1 MDELG
6 HKTFL
11 SDTNELSTELS
22 LKQDIVIF
30 RDPESASAAI
40 YVCCHQSF
48 SSKTHFLTM
57 LLLALLVLL
66 ILMTTFLV
74 YFETVWV
81 NDLLSVHF
89 IQLFYVVYN

>member
-11 SDTNELSTELS
+11 SNTNELSTELS

-40 YVCCHQSF
+40 YVYCHQSF
-48 SSKTHFLTM
+48 FSKTHFLTM

-66 ILMTTFLV
+66 ILMTTFFV

-89 IQLFYVVYN
+89 RQLFYVV